1 MDAAAIE
8 KLRSYDFPGNIRE
21 LRNLLERACI
31 LAAGETISED
41 DLRLSSGVP
50 DDGKHKWIAQL
61 PETIVLAEQLESIER
76 DLLQK
81 ALRASD
87 GVQAEAARRL
97 GISRSDIAYKIKKYG
112 L

>member
-1 MDAAAIE
+1 
-8 KLRSYDFPGNIRE
+8 

-41 DLRLSSGVP
+41 DLLLSSRISN
-50 DDGKHKWIAQL
+50 DGKQKWIAQL
-61 PETIVLAEQLESIER
+61 PETIMLVEQLESIER
-76 DLLQK
+76 DLLQR
-81 ALRASD
+81 ALKASD